1 MEENTENTVKTAPE
15 YPLPPIRILHL
26 ARTGDRAYTATAD
39 KYGQV
44 KWNGKSLVA
53 VKGRGLWDIPPV
65 KMELLR
71 QCLEKYDF
79 LNLDKN
85 DLGPY
90 ESFGAVCD
98 PDFGS
103 CIITVIFANGTRKT
117 INHNMMD
124 ESMPKKLF
132 QLESR
137 IETILGIRKWA
148 GRPPMME

>member
-1 MEENTENTVKTAPE
+1 MEENTANTGKAAPG

-79 LNLDKN
+79 LNLDKTGQDGPFFGMHYSA
-85 DLGPY
+85 DL
-90 ESFGAVCD
+90 
-98 PDFGS
+98 GS
-103 CIITVIFANGTRKT
+103 CIITVIFMDGTRKT
-117 INHNMMD
+117 IKHDMMD
-124 ESMPKKLF
+124 DTMPKKLF